1 MTGLQTAI
9 SSLVESIQAAGP
21 STHRVSVAVCWPE
34 TADVIGWM
42 ASQPIYPQ
50 FFWQARDGRETVVAL
65 GQLQT
70 FSEPVAAEQAVRGQ
84 QRVWGGQSFDSR
96 TVHNRRCLSAF
107 FFLPALELSQTPQGW
122 QLSAN
127 LAPEHKER
135 TVQVLQQLVPS
146 VARIPAIRCGIR
158 HRSDTPD
165 FAQWSET
172 LDQAL
177 HAIEQGAL
185 DKVVLARRTTLSL
198 DGTLTPAQLLQAS
211 RSKNHSSFHFMLAQ
225 DARHGFVGSTPE
237 RLFLRQAES
246 CRTEALA
253 GTIARGHGEA
263 EDYRLAQ
270 WLLEDSKNR
279 YENQLVVDDIV
290 QRLTPCCSELAVAG
304 TPELVK
310 LRQIQHLKRS
320 ISAALNIGV
329 TSAALLECLQ
339 PTAAIAGLPRDAA
352 LGFIETHEPFAR
364 GWYSGAV
371 GYIGQA
377 QSEFCV
383 AIRSALMQDGE
394 LHLFAGAGIVPGST
408 AVSEWQELE
417 RKTETL
423 SHLLGAENTAPEIP
437 MTLDMA
443 PTRERNRERNTA

>member
-9 SSLVESIQAAGP
+9 TSLVERIQAASS
-21 STHRVSVAVCWPE
+21 STHRVSVPAHWPE
-34 TADVIGWM
+34 DADVIGWM
-42 ASQPIYPQ
+42 ASQPVFPK
-50 FFWQARDGRETVVAL
+50 FFWQPRDSHDKVVAL

-70 FSEPVAAEQAVRGQ
+70 FSDPVTAEQAVRDQ
-84 QRVWGGQSFDSR
+84 QRVWGGQSFDGR
-96 TVHNRRCLSAF
+96 TARNRRCLSAF

-127 LAPEHKER
+127 LMPAHKER
-135 TVQVLQQLVPS
+135 TVQVLQRLVPS
-146 VARIPAIRCGIR
+146 VARLPAMRCRIR
-158 HRSDTPD
+158 HRTDTPGYS
-165 FAQWSET
+165 QWSET

-177 HAIEQGAL
+177 DAIERGSL
-185 DKVVLARRTTLSL
+185 DKVVLARRTTLAL

-211 RSKNHSSFHFMLAQ
+211 RSRNHHCFHFMLAQ

-237 RLFLRQAES
+237 RLFLRQAEH
-246 CRTEALA
+246 CQTEALA

-270 WLLEDSKNR
+270 WLLEDGKNR

-290 QRLTPCCSELAVAG
+290 QRLTPCCAGLDVAR
-304 TPELVK
+304 TPELVQ
-310 LRQIQHLKRS
+310 LRQVQHLKRGIRGRLQRGS
-320 ISAALNIGV
+320 SG
-329 TSAALLECLQ
+329 AALLERLQ
-339 PTAAIAGLPRDAA
+339 PTAAVAGLPRDEA
-352 LGFIETHEPFAR
+352 LAFITQHEPFAR

-371 GYIGQA
+371 GYLGHT

-383 AIRSALMQDGE
+383 AIRSALIQDDQ

-408 AVSEWQELE
+408 AASEWQELE

-423 SHLLGAENTAPEIP
+423 SHLLGPDHPAPEMA
-437 MTLDMA
+437 MTPARA
-443 PTRERNRERNTA
+443 PAREQNRERNTA